1 MTFDQILAHCQQSG
15 YTLTGSSR
23 EDYVVDGLKNRFGKT
38 YSVDLI
44 NSRSLWSWAMETF
57 DA

>member
-23 EDYVVDGLKNRFGKT
+23 KGYTVAGLVDRFGKT
-38 YSVDLI
+38 YSATFI
-44 NSRSLWSWAMETF
+44 NTASLWGWAMETF